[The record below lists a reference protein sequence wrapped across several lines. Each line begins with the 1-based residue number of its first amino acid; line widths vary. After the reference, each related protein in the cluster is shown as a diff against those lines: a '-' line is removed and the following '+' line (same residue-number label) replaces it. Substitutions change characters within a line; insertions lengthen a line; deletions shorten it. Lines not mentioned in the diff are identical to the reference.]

1 LSDEMVQLV
10 LEEAKEKMA
19 DAVVHT
25 RREFSTVRTGRA
37 SSSMVE
43 NLTVEAYGVEM
54 RMQELA
60 TFSVPEPR
68 QLLITPHDAA
78 NVPAVER
85 AVVNADLG
93 LAPSNDGRT
102 IRLSFPELTEERRRD
117 MVRMINGMSEDGKNH
132 LRGIRRHAR
141 KDLDDIEG
149 EGHVSEDDIRHA
161 GSQLDDLIH
170 RNESEI
176 DEARAAKEDEL
187 LEV

>member
-1 LSDEMVQLV
+1 
-10 LEEAKEKMA
+10 
-19 DAVVHT
+19 
-25 RREFSTVRTGRA
+25 
-37 SSSMVE
+37 MVE

-117 MVRMINGMSEDGKNH
+117 MVRMINGMSETARTTFGASAAM
-132 LRGIRRHAR
+132 HAR
-141 KDLDDIEG
+141 IWTT
-149 EGHVSEDDIRHA
+149 
-161 GSQLDDLIH
+161 
-170 RNESEI
+170 
-176 DEARAAKEDEL
+176 
-187 LEV
+187 

>member
-1 LSDEMVQLV
+1 MVQLV
-10 LEEAKEKMA
+10 LEEATEKMA
-19 DAVVHT
+19 DAVAHT

-43 NLTVEAYGVEM
+43 NLTVAAYGVDM

-60 TFSVPEPR
+60 SFSVPEPR
-68 QLLITPHDAA
+68 QLMITPHDPA
-78 NVPAVER
+78 NVTAVER

-117 MVRMINGMSEDGKNH
+117 MVRMINRMAEEGKNH
-132 LRGIRRHAR
+132 LRGVRRHAR
-141 KDLDDIEG
+141 KDLDDIES
-149 EGHVSEDDIRHA
+149 EGHVSEDDIRHV
-161 GSQLDDLIH
+161 GSQLDGLIH
-170 RNESEI
+170 RNEAEI
-176 DEARAAKEDEL
+176 DEARKAKEDEL